1 MQAKD
6 RLIKEIESLG
16 PHNIL
21 LVYDL
26 VLTLKKQ
33 DKQIQL
39 KKPNNGYLCTRLALK
54 NCKGSFSDDILK
66 ERNDL
71 EGG

>member
-6 RLIKEIESLG
+6 RLIKEIESMG

-21 LVYDL
+21 RVYDL

-33 DKQIQL
+33 DKKIQFQ
-39 KKPNNGYLCTRLALK
+39 KPNNGYLRTRLALK
-54 NCKGSFSDDILK
+54 NCKGSLSGDIIK
-66 ERNDL
+66 ERNDRI
-71 EGG
+71 

>member
-1 MQAKD
+1 MQAKE

-21 LVYDL
+21 RVYDL

-33 DKQIQL
+33 DKKVES
-39 KKPNNGYLCTRLALK
+39 KKARNGYLRTRLALR
-54 NCKGSFSDDILK
+54 NCKGSLGDDIIQ
-66 ERNDL
+66 ERNDRI
-71 EGG
+71 